1 MSLNSQLIFV
11 TGGARSGKSSFAEQ
25 LAKKQNSDVTY
36 LATAQAFDTEMRD
49 RITRHQNDRPHT
61 WKTIE
66 EPLNIPQTVKQIQ
79 TPMILL
85 DCLSLWVSNMIL
97 ADLEDKQILAMT
109 DELLDT
115 LQNKQ
120 AILVTNEV
128 GLGIVPENALA
139 RRYRD
144 TLGWV
149 NQKCAASSHEA
160 WMLVSGL
167 PIQLKNPSAN
177 H

>member
-1 MSLNSQLIFV
+1 MSLTSQLIFV

-25 LAKKQNSDVTY
+25 LAKNQNSEVTY
-36 LATAQAFDTEMRD
+36 LATAQAFDEEMTD
-49 RITRHQNDRPHT
+49 RIIRHQNDRPAK

-66 EPLNIPQTVKQIQ
+66 EPLNIPQIVKQIQ
-79 TPMILL
+79 TPIILL

-115 LQNKQ
+115 LQHKQ

-128 GLGIVPENALA
+128 GLSIVPENALA

-144 TLGWV
+144 ILGWV

-167 PIQLKNPSAN
+167 PIQLKGK
-177 H
+177 